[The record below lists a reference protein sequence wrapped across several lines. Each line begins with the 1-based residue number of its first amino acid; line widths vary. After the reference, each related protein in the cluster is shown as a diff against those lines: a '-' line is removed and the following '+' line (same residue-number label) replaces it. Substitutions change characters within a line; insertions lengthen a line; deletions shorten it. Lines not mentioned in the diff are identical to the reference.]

1 MAEREGDRMQPAR
14 APGAAGADG
23 ARGGW
28 AVALLDGAGVFR
40 DIGLARTIGEV
51 DRLAVDCALILIDIP
66 IGLPDG
72 GAPRARGS
80 RKSCADPR
88 ACDREAR
95 RALGRRAST
104 VFPVPVREALAAP
117 DRQAASRIE
126 KRASGRKIG
135 VQLWNIMGKIREVD
149 DYLAR
154 QPGRLLIRETHPEVC
169 FRLLNG
175 GIPIPEPKRT
185 RRGLALRRRL
195 LERWI
200 PGSGDACRAGLERYP
215 RAALAHDDILDAMV
229 LAAVARLALIHGV
242 RTLPREPPAD
252 GRGLPMEM
260 VLADLPGGR
269 G

>member
-1 MAEREGDRMQPAR
+1 MAERDGKRKR
-14 APGAAGADG
+14 WTTAPGAAGADG

-28 AVALLDGAGVFR
+28 AVALLDSAGSFR
-40 DIGLARTIGEV
+40 DIALVRTIDEV
-51 DRLAVDCALILIDIP
+51 DLLAADCALILIDIP
-66 IGLPDG
+66 IGLPG
-72 GAPRARGS
+72 GG
-80 RKSCADPR
+80 PR

-95 RALGRRAST
+95 RALGRRAPT

-117 DRQAASRIE
+117 DRQAASRTE

-135 VQLWNIMGKIREVD
+135 VQLWNIMAKIREVD
-149 DYLAR
+149 DYLAS
-154 QPGRLLIRETHPEVC
+154 QPGRPRMRETHPEVC

-175 GIPIPEPKRT
+175 GVPIPEPKRT
-185 RRGLALRRRL
+185 RRGLLLRRRL

-200 PGSGDACRAGLERYP
+200 PGSGDAYRAGLERYP
-215 RAALAHDDILDAMV
+215 RTALAHDDILDAMV
-229 LAAVARLALIHGV
+229 LAAVARLALIHGI
-242 RTLPREPPAD
+242 RTLPRKPPAD